1 MPDPDVLAEARSRT
15 GMHLVSLEPEART
28 VKFERPGIGLDFG
41 GIGKGYAV
49 DEAISIL
56 KETGVERGLLHG
68 GTSTVV
74 GFGPDPWMIGVPYP
88 GETEE
93 MLAIVSLKNTA
104 LSVSAVWGK
113 SFDFEG
119 RTYGH
124 VLDPR
129 VGRPVEGAVLAAAVL
144 PSATEADALST
155 ALLVLGD
162 DGSRWASGYNRLKML
177 QLFSADG
184 RYEAVEAGIPILS
197 SERCSVARSLTF

>member
-1 MPDPDVLAEARSRT
+1 
-15 GMHLVSLEPEART
+15 
-28 VKFERPGIGLDFG
+28 
-41 GIGKGYAV
+41 
-49 DEAISIL
+49 
-56 KETGVERGLLHG
+56 
-68 GTSTVV
+68 
-74 GFGPDPWMIGVPYP
+74 
-88 GETEE
+88 
-93 MLAIVSLKNTA
+93 
-104 LSVSAVWGK
+104 
-113 SFDFEG
+113 
-119 RTYGH
+119 